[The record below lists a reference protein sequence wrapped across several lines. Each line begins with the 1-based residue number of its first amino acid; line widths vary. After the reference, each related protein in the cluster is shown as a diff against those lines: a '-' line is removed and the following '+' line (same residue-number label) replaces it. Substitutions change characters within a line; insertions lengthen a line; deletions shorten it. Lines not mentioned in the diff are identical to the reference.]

1 MNVVDEWECL
11 VEWAEN
17 NEVLIPIA
25 LSVCFTYLETVY
37 LETKLCLWEL
47 IIMFLDI
54 LIFSV
59 NTGQVDSSLLQ
70 VFSLISCG

>member
-1 MNVVDEWECL
+1 MNFFDEWECL

-25 LSVCFTYLETVY
+25 LRVCFTYLETVY

-59 NTGQVDSSLLQ
+59 NTGQVDSSLL
-70 VFSLISCG
+70 

>member
-1 MNVVDEWECL
+1 MNVFDEWECL

-17 NEVLIPIA
+17 NDVLIPTA
-25 LSVCFTYLETVY
+25 LIVCFTYLETVY

-59 NTGQVDSSLLQ
+59 NTGQVDSSLL
-70 VFSLISCG
+70 